1 MIRFNRNNLFGKRL
15 VEAIIPG
22 WGSGVADANAAVSDT
37 GLIKSVGRRNI
48 EYVTESSTGAPPS
61 TEAYIREL
69 NSPDHRGRPARYIEI
84 DGDTFSSSYRY
95 RAAPGDTGPISASS
109 NAFSVIGIVKLI
121 GNGAHAVESTDPRIW
136 TKDQGSGGDDH
147 DLMLGLVRSNG
158 YVTPRTRV
166 RTGGS
171 TTTVFVSGAVS
182 TDVVDD
188 GWHLIAMSASQN
200 GGTITIT
207 VQGLYPDGRYVSNFA
222 PISGS
227 YTPRTTTTEAMWATA
242 GLEQNYSEMGILGV
256 WFFEDLLVDEGL
268 LREFWKNPWQVFAP
282 QRFFVPMDQGTAIVT
297 IDEEGGTTVII
308 TDVNTNET
316 WQDGATGLIVTG
328 TGFV

>member
-22 WGSGVADANAAVSDT
+22 WGSGLADANAAVSDT
-37 GLIKSVGRRNI
+37 GLIRSVGRRNI
-48 EYVTESSTGAPPS
+48 EYVPESSIAAPPS
-61 TEAYIREL
+61 VEGYIREV

-84 DGDTFSSSYRY
+84 DSDTFSSGYRY
-95 RAAPGDTGPISASS
+95 RAAPGDIGPISDSS
-109 NAFSVIGIVKLI
+109 DAFSIIGIVKLI
-121 GNGAHAVESTDPRIW
+121 GNGAHGVESSDPRIW
-136 TKDQGSGGDDH
+136 TKDQGSAGDDH

-158 YVTPRTRV
+158 HVTPRTRV

-171 TTTVFVSGAVS
+171 TATVFVDGAIA
-182 TDVVDD
+182 TNVVDD
-188 GWHLIAMSASQN
+188 GWHLIAMSARQ
-200 GGTITIT
+200 GGSTLTITIH
-207 VQGLYPDGRYVSNFA
+207 GLYPDGRYVSNFA
-222 PISGS
+222 PISGN

-256 WFFEDLLVDEGL
+256 WFFEDLLVDEGM

-297 IDEEGGTTVII
+297 IDEEGGSTVII